1 MINAF
6 IAMIVCVMSFQI
18 FTTTYQLSGINKTLI
33 NMPKSIIENS
43 IPLEDEENNFIP
55 TIDKALLQENANEYF
70 EKNLSRYTNEY
81 KLQYLFYDK
90 DTNRPCIIKNCSGV
104 RITLTCKILQIFN
117 YSQTMYYEI
126 IKGDLWTA

>member
-43 IPLEDEENNFIP
+43 IPLENEENNFIP
-55 TIDKALLQENANEYF
+55 TIDKTLLQESANEYF

>member
-6 IAMIVCVMSFQI
+6 IAMVVCVMSFQI

-55 TIDKALLQENANEYF
+55 TIDKTLLQENANEYF

-126 IKGDLWTA
+126 IKGELWTA

>member
-43 IPLEDEENNFIP
+43 IPLENEENNFIP
-55 TIDKALLQENANEYF
+55 TIDKTLLQENANEYF

-126 IKGDLWTA
+126 IKGELWTA

>member
-55 TIDKALLQENANEYF
+55 TIDKTLLQENANEYF

-126 IKGDLWTA
+126 IKGELWTA

>member
-43 IPLEDEENNFIP
+43 IPLEGEENNFIP
-55 TIDKALLQENANEYF
+55 TIDKTLLQENANEYF
-70 EKNLSRYTNEY
+70 KKNLSRYTNEY

-126 IKGDLWTA
+126 IKGDLWAA

>member
-55 TIDKALLQENANEYF
+55 TIDKTLLQENANEYF
-70 EKNLSRYTNEY
+70 KKNLSRYTNEY